1 MTPPA
6 STADITTSKTAMEP
20 EKPATPGAGDVP
32 EFKGFGS
39 IKRSSTAS
47 SARSSVISNND
58 TPSQSASNLARSG
71 TLSWQQ
77 RPRPGSKLG
86 GSRPQSM
93 ASPERKP
100 EHASKPSVDEPEPS
114 RDQIAASLG
123 ARDPSWFRQ
132 TADRGV
138 GNAAYRKSKDETGRA
153 ESPFGRRGLPGM
165 SRESSIEP
173 EGHGSP
179 PTSGSIRSD
188 LVSRGGSV
196 RDSTF
201 STGSGYSATST
212 SSANKPDLKSLIA
225 ADEDQHRASP
235 SFDQSSIASGD
246 SGSVARTM
254 TMSSSQ
260 ARIANASERPA
271 SPTKGMGGFV
281 QSAFMKRADS
291 QNKRW
296 SAQPGT
302 SLSRGNSVASTRS
315 GLGGLQGSH
324 SMPKLEPTPGSREGS
339 NEPSSRPTSSS
350 NDLPGLAQSSAQ
362 DNEGFVKPALPHHH
376 RSKSVASNYSAN
388 DDGAVP
394 QSPGSPSKR
403 FSPNKSSWIESSLLT
418 KPESPKPAS
427 ASKNAQP
434 SWMADLAK
442 AKAQRASV
450 DMSAATKPEDE
461 GSRPPSRPG
470 SPTKSTPFGP
480 ALLKRSESRA
490 ESTSRS
496 GTPKPLETDGSRP
509 ASPSKST
516 PFGQDVLRH
525 SQSRDFPK
533 TPQSATSTST
543 VRPLRLA
550 DKFTSSPAESTPSR
564 NAAPVEPIESKESNE
579 ARAVADLPSTV
590 ETKKEK
596 APLEPTESIPPSAAE
611 SQAAP
616 ADAEPSD
623 QEAVANTP
631 SRSQTLKSSPE
642 KTKPETPTKPQTDF
656 RSQLRS
662 RPTSEAKQPD
672 QPEFLSKFG
681 NLRKTQQEKY
691 VAPDVLKDNILRGKT
706 GLSVTGGPVKSPR
719 KDELRDSL
727 IAKKDD
733 IRKAKEEGRDLPGQA
748 HERKTSSGVPQA
760 PSKPEALAR
769 KELLGRSDSGR
780 SVQTMEKTREATPE
794 ALSRHKSL
802 KSRSNI
808 TSPTKEEPPSAPSE
822 EPVKLDKEKSELV
835 GLAEPKPEPLVRQT
849 SSPKPESSKLA
860 SRFNPGLASMLARGP
875 PSASPSRP
883 ESPATP
889 ARVGSPAVI
898 SSAEPPA
905 AGEPLEDVRK
915 GRAKGPKRRKGGA
928 RAETASPALPASET
942 EPASEVGKES
952 QSQAGGRSPGEFG
965 ATNAVSGESTTP
977 VATKPKPSAPPGSAA
992 SIMAASLNKA
1002 PRPVSVGPYREG
1014 SQQTSESQEDVNAPS
1029 TKPKPQALPGSAAA
1043 IMRASLNKSP
1053 RPDHAFE
1060 EEKKP
1065 STPSKSAFSSPGVVD
1080 LQQKPAT
1087 PVKSPSLMSK
1097 TSSEKARESSAPAQA
1112 PVPEFRGFGSA
1123 RASRS
1128 SEENKENTGETTS
1141 SVKSA
1146 ASQWGRR
1153 PSPQKSDKPSQ
1164 IQLPTKKDD
1173 DEAMRSAGLL
1183 AASGSAKKGLGIS
1196 TDNTGDK
1203 STTSPPVSAGLPPK
1217 PSKSSRVVS
1226 GQLAEASPNNGK

>member
-1 MTPPA
+1 
-6 STADITTSKTAMEP
+6 
-20 EKPATPGAGDVP
+20 
-32 EFKGFGS
+32 
-39 IKRSSTAS
+39 
-47 SARSSVISNND
+47 
-58 TPSQSASNLARSG
+58 
-71 TLSWQQ
+71 
-77 RPRPGSKLG
+77 
-86 GSRPQSM
+86 M
-93 ASPERKP
+93 ASPERKT

-123 ARDPSWFRQ
+123 ARDPLWFRQ

-138 GNAAYRKSKDETGRA
+138 GNAAYRKSKEETGRA

-201 STGSGYSATST
+201 STASGYSATST

-235 SFDQSSIASGD
+235 SFDQSSVASGD
-246 SGSVARTM
+246 SGSIARTM

-296 SAQPGT
+296 SAQPGG

-339 NEPSSRPTSSS
+339 NEPTSRPVSSS
-350 NDLPGLAQSSAQ
+350 NDLPGLAQNSAQ
-362 DNEGFVKPALPHHH
+362 DNEGFVKPALPHHN
-376 RSKSVASNYSAN
+376 RSKSVASNYSTN
-388 DDGAVP
+388 EESAVP

-442 AKAQRASV
+442 AKAQRANV
-450 DMSAATKPEDE
+450 DMSAATRPEDE

-480 ALLKRSESRA
+480 ALLKRSESRTD
-490 ESTSRS
+490 SISRS
-496 GTPKPLETDGSRP
+496 STPKPQDTDGSRP

-516 PFGQDVLRH
+516 PFGQDVLKH

-533 TPQSATSTST
+533 TPQSTTSTNT

-564 NAAPVEPIESKESNE
+564 DAAPVEPAESNE
-579 ARAVADLPSTV
+579 SNEPRAVAESPSKV
-590 ETKKEK
+590 DTKEEK
-596 APLEPTESIPPSAAE
+596 APLEPSESKPQSAAE
-611 SQAAP
+611 PQPAP
-616 ADAEPSD
+616 AEVGPSD
-623 QEAVANTP
+623 PEAIANTP

-733 IRKAKEEGRDLPGQA
+733 IKKAKEEGRDLPGQA

-780 SVQTMEKTREATPE
+780 SVQSMEKAREATPE

-802 KSRSNI
+802 RSRSNI
-808 TSPTKEEPPSAPSE
+808 TSPAKEEPASAPVG
-822 EPVKLDKEKSELV
+822 EPVERGEQKSESIGIV
-835 GLAEPKPEPLVRQT
+835 EAKPEPLVRQT
-849 SSPKPESSKLA
+849 SSPKPETSKLA

-883 ESPATP
+883 ESPGTP
-889 ARVGSPAVI
+889 VRVGSPAVS
-898 SSAEPPA
+898 SSAEPSA

-915 GRAKGPKRRKGGA
+915 GRAKGPKRRKAGA
-928 RAETASPALPASET
+928 RMETASSAMPASAT
-942 EPASEVGKES
+942 ELSSEVGKAS
-952 QSQAGGRSPGEFG
+952 QPQASDRTNGEAG
-965 ATNAVSGESTTP
+965 AKNAAEDSTTS
-977 VATKPKPSAPPGSAA
+977 AAAKPKPSALSGSAA
-992 SIMAASLNKA
+992 SVMAASLNKA
-1002 PRPVSVGPYREG
+1002 PRPISVGPYGNESEQS
-1014 SQQTSESQEDVNAPS
+1014 SQSHEDVSAPA

-1053 RPDHAFE
+1053 RPDQAFE
-1060 EEKKP
+1060 AEKKP

-1087 PVKSPSLMSK
+1087 PVKSPSLTSK
-1097 TSSEKARESSAPAQA
+1097 PSSEKAREFDASAQA
-1112 PVPEFRGFGSA
+1112 SVPEFRGFGSA

-1128 SEENKENTGETTS
+1128 SDENKENTGESTP

-1153 PSPQKSDKPSQ
+1153 PSPQKSDTPSQ

-1196 TDNTGDK
+1196 TDNTGEK
-1203 STTSPPVSAGLPPK
+1203 STTTPPAPAGLPPK
-1217 PSKSSRVVS
+1217 PTKSSRVVS